1 MHAVD
6 TGKGE
11 KKSNLESP
19 KEILAIKRAKEK
31 YAGRKQDPEAGVLP
45 ATAPCQLPD
54 VEKADQGEE
63 PNHEKL
69 GPHVPMRQPPKSKKN
84 QSRKKNSMF
93 IVLREKVGKSQ
104 TTVRHF
110 LKKRGGS
117 VPVIPEWDV
126 DAISEYEQ
134 AN

>member
-1 MHAVD
+1 
-6 TGKGE
+6 
-11 KKSNLESP
+11 
-19 KEILAIKRAKEK
+19 
-31 YAGRKQDPEAGVLP
+31 LP
-45 ATAPCQLPD
+45 NI
-54 VEKADQGEE
+54 EKADQSEE

-69 GPHVPMRQPPKSKKN
+69 SPDVPMRQPSKSEKN

-117 VPVIPEWDV
+117 VPVIPKWDV

>member
-1 MHAVD
+1 
-6 TGKGE
+6 
-11 KKSNLESP
+11 
-19 KEILAIKRAKEK
+19 
-31 YAGRKQDPEAGVLP
+31 
-45 ATAPCQLPD
+45 
-54 VEKADQGEE
+54 
-63 PNHEKL
+63 
-69 GPHVPMRQPPKSKKN
+69 
-84 QSRKKNSMF
+84 MF